1 MKCLCIS
8 QNIIPSEINFFNSL
22 KKNRSLKEIYLYD
35 CGINSEKSDEIDRII
50 SNSNLE
56 IIHLNANPIY
66 DFNQFIRIIYRNCLI
81 KNKEEKENQNITYD
95 IPCLNNL
102 NMNKTDCFNRNIKKI
117 KLIKEG
123 IESLNL
129 QFFDLTNVLYG
140 YNLKNKGVKEYGSE
154 IEKIQKDL
162 EKKQKEY
169 RQIKEII
176 NNENSK
182 KLIFIRE
189 EAKKLKSDLVI
200 NEDKDEDNKLKQIIN
215 YILFKR
221 AEMIIAKNEKIIGLK
236 KLVLI

>member
-1 MKCLCIS
+1 
-8 QNIIPSEINFFNSL
+8 
-22 KKNRSLKEIYLYD
+22 
-35 CGINSEKSDEIDRII
+35 
-50 SNSNLE
+50 
-56 IIHLNANPIY
+56 
-66 DFNQFIRIIYRNCLI
+66 
-81 KNKEEKENQNITYD
+81 
-95 IPCLNNL
+95 
-102 NMNKTDCFNRNIKKI
+102 MNKTDCFNRNIKKI

-140 YNLKNKGVKEYGSE
+140 YNLKYTGVKEYGT
-154 IEKIQKDL
+154 KIQKDL

-169 RQIKEII
+169 IQALKMILESEIDKKKFQGIEFKNLDRQIKEII

-189 EAKKLKSDLVI
+189 EAKKLKSDLVN

-221 AEMIIAKNEKIIGLK
+221 AEMIIAKNEKIIRLK

>member
-1 MKCLCIS
+1 M
-8 QNIIPSEINFFNSL
+8 
-22 KKNRSLKEIYLYD
+22 
-35 CGINSEKSDEIDRII
+35 
-50 SNSNLE
+50 
-56 IIHLNANPIY
+56 
-66 DFNQFIRIIYRNCLI
+66 
-81 KNKEEKENQNITYD
+81 
-95 IPCLNNL
+95 
-102 NMNKTDCFNRNIKKI
+102 
-117 KLIKEG
+117 
-123 IESLNL
+123 NL

-140 YNLKNKGVKEYGSE
+140 YNLKNTGVKEYGTK

-169 RQIKEII
+169 IQALKMIFESEIDKKKFQGIEFKNLDRQIKEII

-221 AEMIIAKNEKIIGLK
+221 AEMIIAKNEKIIRLK

>member
-1 MKCLCIS
+1 M
-8 QNIIPSEINFFNSL
+8 
-22 KKNRSLKEIYLYD
+22 
-35 CGINSEKSDEIDRII
+35 
-50 SNSNLE
+50 
-56 IIHLNANPIY
+56 
-66 DFNQFIRIIYRNCLI
+66 
-81 KNKEEKENQNITYD
+81 
-95 IPCLNNL
+95 
-102 NMNKTDCFNRNIKKI
+102 
-117 KLIKEG
+117 
-123 IESLNL
+123 NL

-169 RQIKEII
+169 IQALKMILESEIDKKKFQGIEFKNLDRQIKEII

-182 KLIFIRE
+182 KLIFVRE
-189 EAKKLKSDLVI
+189 EAKKLKSDLVN

-221 AEMIIAKNEKIIGLK
+221 AEMIIAKNEKIIRLK

>member
-1 MKCLCIS
+1 
-8 QNIIPSEINFFNSL
+8 
-22 KKNRSLKEIYLYD
+22 
-35 CGINSEKSDEIDRII
+35 
-50 SNSNLE
+50 
-56 IIHLNANPIY
+56 
-66 DFNQFIRIIYRNCLI
+66 
-81 KNKEEKENQNITYD
+81 
-95 IPCLNNL
+95 
-102 NMNKTDCFNRNIKKI
+102 MNKTDCFNRNIKKI

-169 RQIKEII
+169 IQALKMIFESEIDKKKIQGIEFKNLDRQIKEII

-221 AEMIIAKNEKIIGLK
+221 AEMIIAKNEKIIRLK

>member
-1 MKCLCIS
+1 MK
-8 QNIIPSEINFFNSL
+8 
-22 KKNRSLKEIYLYD
+22 K
-35 CGINSEKSDEIDRII
+35 
-50 SNSNLE
+50 
-56 IIHLNANPIY
+56 
-66 DFNQFIRIIYRNCLI
+66 
-81 KNKEEKENQNITYD
+81 
-95 IPCLNNL
+95 
-102 NMNKTDCFNRNIKKI
+102 
-117 KLIKEG
+117 G

-169 RQIKEII
+169 IQALKMILESEIDKKKFQGIEFKNLDRQIKEII

-221 AEMIIAKNEKIIGLK
+221 AEMIIAKNEKIIRLK